1 MAYKMNSTG
10 SSFDHTA
17 GLFYQ
22 ARLIELMSIMRR
34 AGHRDDGVPDGSGAD
49 HRAQQYPLI
58 RRWENSH
65 IAPVFHMALK
75 PSGWWEIRERNG
87 RRAGLFRTRQAAIK
101 YVRDESPNGQFVII
115 DDVR

>member
-10 SSFDHTA
+10 SSFDHAA

-22 ARLIELMSIMRR
+22 ARLIELMSIMQR
-34 AGHRDDGVPDGSGAD
+34 AGHRDEGVPDQSGAR
-49 HRAQQYPLI
+49 HETEQHPLI
-58 RRWENSH
+58 RRRENNR